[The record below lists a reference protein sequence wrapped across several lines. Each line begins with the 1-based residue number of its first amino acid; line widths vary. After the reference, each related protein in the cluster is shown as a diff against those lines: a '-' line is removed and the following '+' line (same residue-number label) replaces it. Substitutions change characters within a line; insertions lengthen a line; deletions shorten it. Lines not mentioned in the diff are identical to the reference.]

1 MKGRL
6 GFVLAAIVLAP
17 SYGADEQPVDFAR
30 DIQPLLQAHCISCH
44 GPSKA
49 RGQLRLDSETLAFK
63 GGLTGKAIVPRKSG
77 ESLLV
82 TLLLESDADLR
93 MPQKAAPLPAAQI
106 DLIRRWIDQGAI
118 WPDGPA
124 AAEAKVASHWAY
136 VRPLRPDPPA
146 VAHRAWV
153 RSPIDAFILARLERE
168 GLEPSPEAPR
178 ETLLR
183 RLSLDLTGL
192 PPQPDE
198 LRDASPGWYERAVD
212 RLLASPH
219 YGERWARAWLDLA
232 RYADSNGYE
241 RDGLRT
247 MWTWRDWVIRAL
259 NEDMPFTQF
268 TVEQLAGDL
277 LPEATTDQR
286 IATGFHRNSMLNEE
300 DGVDRSEI
308 RWNTLVERVG
318 TTAAVWLGT
327 TLACAQCHNHK
338 YDPFSQKD
346 FYRLLA
352 FFESADEPVL
362 AVPTP
367 EQQAKRVALEAE
379 LAAAEETFRRPT
391 PEILEAQ
398 REWERRHRRILA
410 SWQVLEPTGLW
421 TSHGTRLEKQPDGSI
436 LATGAVP
443 ERETY
448 RITARTVLENISA
461 FRLEVLADPSLPGA
475 GPGRAH
481 NGDFVLSEFQVV
493 GVPLHKPAADFASK
507 YAWIPSTLDGK
518 PETGWAVGPQL
529 GRNHTAFFETRGAV
543 GNIRGTDLT
552 FVLDHQSPHPR
563 HLLGRFR
570 LSALAVKNPTETI
583 ALPVPIRTVLG
594 IPALDLTPAQEEEL
608 AAHFRTIAPT
618 LRPLRDRMAALR
630 KEIDR
635 LRIPTALV
643 MRERSGARTSTHV
656 RLRGNFLL
664 KGEEVSAGIPGALS
678 TAPAGADR
686 LALARWLTSDENPLT
701 ARVIANRAWEQ
712 IFGRGIVETGEDFG
726 IQGSRPSHPELL
738 DWLATE
744 FVRQGWSLKRLHRAI
759 VTSAVY
765 RQSSRTT
772 PVLQERDQQN
782 RLLARG
788 PSFRLDAEAIRDV
801 ALAASGLL
809 SRKIGGPSVFP
820 LQPEGTWK
828 IAASKESEQW
838 TTSPGTDR
846 FRRGLY
852 VFWRRS
858 APYPM
863 FTTFDAPSREFCTVR
878 RARTNT
884 PLQALTL
891 LNDPAFFEAARG
903 LAGRM
908 MTEGGAEAKS
918 RLEYG
923 HRLCVGRL
931 PEPAELRILL
941 ELYDRTLTRSD
952 GDPAAALTLV
962 ANALLNLDETVT
974 KD

>member
-6 GFVLAAIVLAP
+6 VLVLAALGLGP

-30 DIQPLLQAHCISCH
+30 DIQPLLKAHCISCH
-44 GPSKA
+44 GPAKA
-49 RGQLRLDSETLAFK
+49 RGQLRLDSKALAFK
-63 GGLTGKAIVPRKSG
+63 GGITGKAIVPGKSG
-77 ESLLV
+77 ESPLV
-82 TLLLESDADLR
+82 ALLLNSDPDLR

-106 DLIRRWIDQGAI
+106 ELVRRWIDQGAI
-118 WPDGPA
+118 WPDEGEVKIEP
-124 AAEAKVASHWAY
+124 HWAY
-136 VRPLRPDPPA
+136 VRPARPDPPI
-146 VAHRAWV
+146 V
-153 RSPIDAFILARLERE
+153 RKGALIRTPIDAFILARLERE

-192 PPQPDE
+192 PPGPEE

-247 MWTWRDWVIRAL
+247 MWAYRDWVIRAL
-259 NEDMPFTQF
+259 NDDMPFTQF

-277 LPEATTDQR
+277 LPGATDAQR

-300 DGVDRSEI
+300 DGVDKGEI

-367 EQQAKRVALEAE
+367 AQQAKRNALEAE
-379 LAAAEETFRRPT
+379 LAAAEEAFRRTT

-398 REWERRHRRILA
+398 REWERRHRRILD
-410 SWQVLEPTGLW
+410 SWHVLEPMNLW

-436 LATGAVP
+436 LASGAAP

-448 RITARTVLENISA
+448 RITARTVLDRISA
-461 FRLEVLADPSLPGA
+461 FRLEVLADPSLPGS

-481 NGDFVLSEFQVV
+481 NGDFVLSEFQVL
-493 GVPLHKPAADFASK
+493 GVPLHKPVADFASK
-507 YAWIPSTLDGK
+507 YAWIPSALDGK

-529 GRNHTAFFETRGAV
+529 GRNHAAFFETRGAV
-543 GNIRGTDLT
+543 GDIRGTDLT

-570 LSALAVKNPTETI
+570 LSALAVENPSEAI
-583 ALPVPIRTVLG
+583 ALPAPIRALLG
-594 IPALDLTPAQEEEL
+594 VPAVELSPAQEEEL
-608 AAHFRTIAPT
+608 AAHYRTIAPA
-618 LRPLRDRMAALR
+618 LRPVRERMAELG

-635 LRIPTALV
+635 LGIPTALV
-643 MRERSGARTSTHV
+643 LRERSGARTSTHV
-656 RLRGNFLL
+656 RIRGNFLL
-664 KGEEVSAGIPGALS
+664 KGDEVSAGVPSVLS
-678 TAPAGADR
+678 TALAGTDR
-686 LALARWLTSDENPLT
+686 LALARWLASEENPLT

-726 IQGSRPSHPELL
+726 VQGSRPSHPELL

-744 FVRQGWSLKRLHRAI
+744 FIREGWSLKRLHRAI

-772 PVLQERDQQN
+772 PVLQERDPQN

-809 SRKIGGPSVFP
+809 SRKIGGPSVYP
-820 LQPEGTWK
+820 PQPDGTWK

-838 TTSPGTDR
+838 RTSAGTDR

-908 MTEGGAEAKS
+908 MVDGGDEAAS
-918 RLEYG
+918 RLEHG
-923 HRLCVGRL
+923 HLLCVGRR
-931 PEPAELRILL
+931 PEPAELHILQK
-941 ELYDRTLTRSD
+941 LYDRSLKRSD
-952 GDPAAALTLV
+952 GDVTAALTLV
-962 ANALLNLDETVT
+962 ANALLNLDETLT

>member
-1 MKGRL
+1 MKGCL
-6 GFVLAAIVLAP
+6 VFVLAALGLGP
-17 SYGADEQPVDFAR
+17 FDGADEQPVDFAR
-30 DIQPLLQAHCISCH
+30 DIQPLLKTHCISCH
-44 GPSKA
+44 GASKA
-49 RGQLRLDSETLAFK
+49 RGQLRLDSKAPAFK
-63 GGLTGKAIVPRKSG
+63 GGLTGKAIVPGKSG
-77 ESLLV
+77 ESPLV
-82 TLLLESDADLR
+82 ALLLESDPDLR
-93 MPQKAAPLPAAQI
+93 MPQKAPPLPAAQI
-106 DLIRRWIDQGAI
+106 DLLRRWIDQGAI
-118 WPDGPA
+118 WPDEREEKIA
-124 AAEAKVASHWAY
+124 THWAY
-136 VRPLRPDPPA
+136 VRPARPDPPA
-146 VAHRAWV
+146 VRNGAWI
-153 RSPIDAFILARLERE
+153 RTPIDAFILARLERE
-168 GLEPSPEAPR
+168 GLEPSPEASR
-178 ETLLR
+178 EALLR

-192 PPQPDE
+192 PPGPED

-241 RDGLRT
+241 RDGLRR
-247 MWTWRDWVIRAL
+247 MWAYRDWVIRAI
-259 NEDMPFTQF
+259 NDDMPFTQF

-277 LPEATTDQR
+277 LPDATVDQR

-318 TTAAVWLGT
+318 TTAAVWMGT

-367 EQQAKRVALEAE
+367 EQQAKRNALEAE
-379 LAAAEETFRRPT
+379 LAIAEETYRRPT
-391 PEILEAQ
+391 AEILDAQ
-398 REWERRHRRILA
+398 REWERRHRRILG
-410 SWQVLEPTGLW
+410 SWHVLEPLSLW
-421 TSHGTRLEKQPDGSI
+421 ASHGTRLEKQPDGSI
-436 LATGAVP
+436 LASGPAP
-443 ERETY
+443 DRETY
-448 RITARTVLENISA
+448 RITARTVLDRISA
-461 FRLEVLADPSLPGA
+461 FRLEVLADPSLPGS

-481 NGDFVLSEFQVV
+481 NGDFVLSEFQVL
-493 GVPLHKPAADFASK
+493 GVELHRAVADFASK
-507 YAWIPSTLDGK
+507 YAWIPSALDGK
-518 PETGWAVGPQL
+518 PETGWAVGPRL
-529 GRNHTAFFETRGAV
+529 GKNHTAFFETRSPV
-543 GNIRGTDLT
+543 GDIRGTDLT

-563 HLLGRFR
+563 HLVGRFR
-570 LSALAVKNPTETI
+570 LSALAVENPSETI
-583 ALPVPIRTVLG
+583 ALPAPIRALLG
-594 IPALDLTPAQEEEL
+594 VSPVERTPAQEEEL
-608 AAHFRTIAPT
+608 SAHYRTIAPA
-618 LRPLRDRMAALR
+618 LKPARERMASLR

-635 LRIPTALV
+635 LGIPTALV
-643 MRERSGARTSTHV
+643 LRERSGARTSTHV
-656 RLRGNFLL
+656 RIRGNFLL
-664 KGEEVSAGIPGALS
+664 KGDEVAAGVPAVLS
-678 TAPAGADR
+678 TAVAGTDR
-686 LALARWLTSDENPLT
+686 LALARWLASEENPLT
-701 ARVIANRAWEQ
+701 ARVVVNRAWEQ

-726 IQGSRPSHPELL
+726 VQGSRPSHPELL

-744 FVRQGWSLKRLHRAI
+744 FVRQGWSLKRLHRAL

-772 PVLQERDQQN
+772 PARQERDPQN

-809 SRKIGGPSVFP
+809 SPKIGGPSVYP
-820 LQPEGTWK
+820 PQPEGTWK

-838 TTSPGTDR
+838 RTSEGSDR

-858 APYPM
+858 APYPT
-863 FTTFDAPSREFCTVR
+863 FTTLDAPSREFCTVR

-908 MTEGGAEAKS
+908 MREGGDETRA
-918 RLEYG
+918 RLEHG
-923 HRLCVGRL
+923 HLLCVGRR
-931 PEPAELRILL
+931 PEPAELRILHD
-941 ELYDRTLTRSD
+941 LYDRSLKRSD
-952 GDPAAALTLV
+952 GDPAAAFTLV